1 MRQMVET
8 GSKVNSEANTAESFT
23 FELLAFLAILLCLA
37 VSARAQNVDDAPAI
51 AGSARKILVS
61 IPDRKLALI
70 EDGRAIRIYQIAV
83 GAPVSPSPSGEFH
96 IVNRLSTPTYYHPGK
111 VVPPGVDNPLGTRW
125 MGLSIKGYGIHGTN
139 LPRSIGKAASHGCF
153 RMRRKDLEELFEL
166 VRVGDVVEVRS
177 QSDDETAAIF
187 DGEQPLQLAAVADG
201 TNGQQ

>member
-61 IPDRKLALI
+61 IPDRKLALM

-96 IVNRLSTPTYYHPGK
+96 IVSRLSTPTYYHPGK
-111 VVPPGVDNPLGTRW
+111 VIPPGPENPLGTRW

-166 VRVGDVVEVRS
+166 VRVGDVVEIRS